1 MSGMIKLNTH
11 SETNPPCAPLGK
23 TAGNCEARREVT
35 PMIRRPAASLPPIA
49 ATVMIIVFSAIS
61 ARAGL
66 RFERTSVDLQPEV
79 GKTKLTGVF
88 AFKNDGDR
96 PVTIL
101 AIKSSCGCTT
111 ATLEKRVYQSGETG
125 EIRVSYSPGSETG
138 ERQKTV
144 EVLSDDAKLPMIAL
158 ELRATIEPAFKIG
171 NRVASWRM
179 GDATKPRAIKI
190 EVSRREPLE
199 LTSAL
204 CSSDKVEATLLPI
217 EAGRKYKLTVIPKST
232 ADPIEGAHHGPWT
245 GRELANAAGCCP
257 GPVSSDLPRTDSA
270 IHAGTAGW

>member
-1 MSGMIKLNTH
+1 MSGMIKLNAH
-11 SETNPPCAPLGK
+11 SKTNPPCAPLDD
-23 TAGNCEARREVT
+23 TAGNYEAGRRVT
-35 PMIRRPAASLPPIA
+35 SMIRRPATSLAPLA

-88 AFKNDGDR
+88 PFKNDGDR

-111 ATLEKRVYQSGETG
+111 ATLEKRVYQPGETG
-125 EIRVSYSPGSETG
+125 EIRTSYSPGSETG

-144 EVLSDDAKLPMIAL
+144 EVISDDAELPTIAL

-179 GDATKPRAIKI
+179 GDATKPREIKI
-190 EVSRREPLE
+190 EISRREPLE
-199 LTSAL
+199 LNSAL
-204 CSSDKVEATLLPI
+204 CSSDRVEATLVPI
-217 EAGRKYKLTVIPKST
+217 EVGRKYKLTVIPKST
-232 ADPIEGAHHGPWT
+232 ADPLKALITVRGPEENSPML
-245 GRELANAAGCCP
+245 RVLAL
-257 GPVSSDLPRTDSA
+257 VR
-270 IHAGTAGW
+270 